1 MAFSR
6 EELVHRDV
14 ITELDIAEAESRY
27 IRPIL
32 GEALAEAIA
41 SGSYEELRANYVA
54 PALAAWCRYV
64 IEPLLVSRCRE
75 LHHDD
80 VSSAENEHL
89 RGVVRY
95 LISRN
100 KTLSAAYNQEQ
111 KSVLRG
117 LRRKASTLSRR
128 LSDHL
133 NTHGDEYAEYNPKA
147 NSLNHCSIYGDIIQV
162 Y

>member
-89 RGVVRY
+89 RGVVR
-95 LISRN
+95 S
-100 KTLSAAYNQEQ
+100 
-111 KSVLRG
+111 

>member
-41 SGSYEELRANYVA
+41 SGGYEELRANYVA

-64 IEPLLVSRCRE
+64 VEPLLVSRCRE

-89 RGVVRY
+89 RGVVC
-95 LISRN
+95 S
-100 KTLSAAYNQEQ
+100 
-111 KSVLRG
+111 

>member
-1 MAFSR
+1 MNLIITPQEVIYLAFSR

-14 ITELDIAEAESRY
+14 VTELDIAEAESRY

-41 SGSYEELRANYVA
+41 AGGYMELRSEYVA

-64 IEPLLVSRCRE
+64 VEPLLAARCRE
-75 LHHDD
+75 MHHDD
-80 VSSAENEHL
+80 RSSAENEHL
-89 RGVVRY
+89 RGVVRS
-95 LISRN
+95 L
-100 KTLSAAYNQEQ
+100 K
-111 KSVLRG
+111 
-117 LRRKASTLSRR
+117 RKASTLSRR

-133 NTHGDEYAEYNPKA
+133 NAHGDDYAEYNPKA
-147 NSLNHCSIYGDIIQV
+147 NPLNHCSIYGDIVQV

>member
-64 IEPLLVSRCRE
+64 VEPLLVSRCRE
-75 LHHDD
+75 LHYDD

-89 RGVVRY
+89 RGVVR
-95 LISRN
+95 S
-100 KTLSAAYNQEQ
+100 
-111 KSVLRG
+111 